1 MARIKLE
8 HYNLM
13 TKRLR
18 ETVEF
23 YTQVLGLYEGFY
35 PVELGPGAWM
45 YDSSETPVVH
55 MQEISEESFEAR
67 KAMTA
72 GRIRDG
78 KDGSPRTFADVY
90 GTSTI
95 DHIAFSCEDIEAF
108 KAKLKRLDVPFGE
121 TGLASATIR
130 QLFLR
135 DPNGIVV
142 ELNFR
147 DRAP

>member
-1 MARIKLE
+1 MARVRLE

-18 ETVEF
+18 ETVDF
-23 YTQVLGLYEGFY
+23 YVEVLGLYEGFY
-35 PVELGPGAWM
+35 PVELGPGAWL
-45 YDSSETPVVH
+45 YDSSDTPVVH
-55 MQEISEESFEAR
+55 MQEITADSFEAR
-67 KAMTA
+67 KEMTA
-72 GRIRDG
+72 GRIKDG
-78 KDGSPRTFADVY
+78 KDGAPKDFEQVY

-95 DHIAFSCEDIEAF
+95 DHIAFACEDMDGF
-108 KAKLKRLDVPFGE
+108 KDRLRRMNVPFGE
-121 TGLASATIR
+121 TGLASATVR

-147 DRAP
+147 D